1 MLLPFGKGCSFTNV
15 EKKKNFAID
24 IQRMRHFWYLTCL
37 ASIEIVRKT
46 IKLKKKPRN
55 MQHIQKFIVWSEA
68 LASTDVFIYF
78 QMMCALVVVGCV
90 IVYRFTKGITIVF
103 PAF

>member
-15 EKKKNFAID
+15 GKKKNFAID

-46 IKLKKKPRN
+46 ITLKKTEEHAAHSKIHRV
-55 MQHIQKFIVWSEA
+55 K
-68 LASTDVFIYF
+68 
-78 QMMCALVVVGCV
+78 
-90 IVYRFTKGITIVF
+90 
-103 PAF
+103 